1 MKDKESKY
9 FKKRFIF
16 KISLSSSIIDL
27 LSLYRRWSM
36 TKINDDLARKYQYA
50 SFMHEVIRAVSSN
63 LKRQDDLV
71 AKATAPKLEQM
82 ARELG
87 VTIEDCILLILLEE
101 LSRRATVIEDE
112 LVLSK
117 KTEEAVR
124 SQRPPLLVC

>member
-1 MKDKESKY
+1 
-9 FKKRFIF
+9 
-16 KISLSSSIIDL
+16 
-27 LSLYRRWSM
+27 M

-124 SQRPPLLVC
+124 SQRPPVLVC